1 MREEFVFLNN
11 LRESGVTNMFG
22 ATPYLQDEFSLDRTE
37 ARDIL
42 TEWME
47 WVSDNP
53 ENAEIGIDEDL
64 VDVLSIDTDGDD
76 AY

>member
-22 ATPYLQDEFSLDRTE
+22 AAPYLQDEFSLGRME

-64 VDVLSIDTDGDD
+64 VDVLSIDDD
-76 AY
+76 ADAY